1 MWFSFEFVSRRQNLF
16 RGLLG
21 TKAFSKNCGTFQDGG
36 SIEFE
41 SPVKTRKHS
50 WLIAVCNYDTHIRS
64 MEDDKVKQEETEQ
77 QTMSKRQRKRLLKH
91 QLFVERRKVKRK
103 EKKERKKAQKRKLQ
117 EEGETEE
124 GQASASI
131 DSCPEKST
139 FATKLKSMS
148 SDEASSL
155 RIAIDL
161 SFDDLMTDRDIHKLL
176 KQIQRTYS
184 INRRAKHP
192 VQFYLTSF
200 GGRSKTILEEIKC
213 NYGNWDVHIKTEP
226 YSDVFSQDDVV
237 YLTSDSPNVLSEVD
251 ESKAYIIGGL
261 VDHNHHKGLCYKL
274 AVQRGI
280 AHAQLPITEFVKLKS
295 RKVITVNQVF
305 EILLVFT
312 ETKDWREAFFKVIP
326 ARKREE
332 DSRTKE
338 VGEEKDAVENGG
350 ASEGESEESD
360 EGNDDQVEP
369 K

>member
-1 MWFSFEFVSRRQNLF
+1 
-16 RGLLG
+16 
-21 TKAFSKNCGTFQDGG
+21 
-36 SIEFE
+36 
-41 SPVKTRKHS
+41 
-50 WLIAVCNYDTHIRS
+50 
-64 MEDDKVKQEETEQ
+64 MEDETVKDEETEQ
-77 QTMSKRQRKRLLKH
+77 QTETMSKRQRKRLLKH
-91 QLFVERRKVKRK
+91 QLFLESRKVKRK

-117 EEGETEE
+117 EEEETED
-124 GQASASI
+124 GQASASVNA
-131 DSCPEKST
+131 CPKKSIFT
-139 FATKLKSMS
+139 KKLKLKLMS
-148 SDEASSL
+148 SDDASSL

-161 SFDDLMTDRDIHKLL
+161 SFDDLMSDRDIHKLL
-176 KQIQRTYS
+176 KQVQRTYS

-226 YSDVFSQDDVV
+226 YSDVFSQEDVV

-261 VDHNHHKGLCYKL
+261 VDHNHHKGLCYEL

-332 DSRTKE
+332 DSETKE
-338 VGEEKDAVENGG
+338 VGEEKDAAENGG

-360 EGNDDQVEP
+360 KGNADHDKPE
-369 K
+369 

>member
-1 MWFSFEFVSRRQNLF
+1 MLVITKSFPH
-16 RGLLG
+16 G
-21 TKAFSKNCGTFQDGG
+21 
-36 SIEFE
+36 
-41 SPVKTRKHS
+41 
-50 WLIAVCNYDTHIRS
+50 THIRS
-64 MEDDKVKQEETEQ
+64 MEDDTVKEEETEQ
-77 QTMSKRQRKRLLKH
+77 QTEAMSKRQRKRLQKH

-124 GQASASI
+124 GQASASV
-131 DSCPEKST
+131 DECPKKT
-139 FATKLKSMS
+139 KFTTKLKSMS
-148 SDEASSL
+148 SDDASSL

-161 SFDDLMTDRDIHKLL
+161 SFDDLMSDRDIHKLW
-176 KQIQRTYS
+176 KQVQRTYS

-226 YSDVFSQDDVV
+226 YSDVFSQEDVV

-261 VDHNHHKGLCYKL
+261 VDHNHHKGLCYEL

-280 AHAQLPITEFVKLKS
+280 AHAQLPITEFVKLNS

-332 DSRTKE
+332 YPESKE
-338 VGEEKDAVENGG
+338 VGEEKDAVQNGG

-360 EGNDDQVEP
+360 KGIGDQVKPE
-369 K
+369 

>member
-1 MWFSFEFVSRRQNLF
+1 MINYFLSLRSRYAR
-16 RGLLG
+16 
-21 TKAFSKNCGTFQDGG
+21 
-36 SIEFE
+36 I
-41 SPVKTRKHS
+41 
-50 WLIAVCNYDTHIRS
+50 IS
-64 MEDDKVKQEETEQ
+64 MEDGTVKEEETEQ
-77 QTMSKRQRKRLLKH
+77 QTETMSKRQRKRLLKH
-91 QLFVERRKVKRK
+91 QLFLERRKIKRK

-124 GQASASI
+124 GQTSASV
-131 DSCPEKST
+131 DSFPQEST
-139 FATKLKSMS
+139 FAKKLKLMS
-148 SDEASSL
+148 SDDASSL

-161 SFDDLMTDRDIHKLL
+161 SFDDLMSDRDIHKLL
-176 KQIQRTYS
+176 KQVQRTYS

-213 NYGNWDVHIKTEP
+213 NYGNWDVHIKAEP
-226 YSDVFSQDDVV
+226 YSDVFSQEEVV

-261 VDHNHHKGLCYKL
+261 VDHNHHKGLCYEL

-326 ARKREE
+326 ARKRTE
-332 DSRTKE
+332 DSETKE
-338 VGEEKDAVENGG
+338 VGEENDTVENGG
-350 ASEGESEESD
+350 TSEDESEEESD
-360 EGNDDQVEP
+360 EGNDQVKPE
-369 K
+369 

>member
-1 MWFSFEFVSRRQNLF
+1 M
-16 RGLLG
+16 
-21 TKAFSKNCGTFQDGG
+21 
-36 SIEFE
+36 FE
-41 SPVKTRKHS
+41 SPERTRKHFLL
-50 WLIAVCNYDTHIRS
+50 LIAKFFPRETRIRN
-64 MEDDKVKQEETEQ
+64 MGDNTVKEKETEQ
-77 QTMSKRQRKRLLKH
+77 QTETMSKRQRKRLLKH

-117 EEGETEE
+117 EEGEREE
-124 GQASASI
+124 GQASASV
-131 DSCPEKST
+131 DASPKKST
-139 FATKLKSMS
+139 FTTKLKSMS
-148 SDEASSL
+148 SDDASSL

-161 SFDDLMTDRDIHKLL
+161 SFDDFMNDRDIHKLL
-176 KQIQRTYS
+176 KQVQRTYS

-226 YSDVFSQDDVV
+226 YSDIFSQEDVV

-261 VDHNHHKGLCYKL
+261 VDHNHHKGLCYEL

-332 DSRTKE
+332 DSETQE
-338 VGEEKDAVENGG
+338 VGEEEDSVENGG

-360 EGNDDQVEP
+360 KGNADQVKPE
-369 K
+369 